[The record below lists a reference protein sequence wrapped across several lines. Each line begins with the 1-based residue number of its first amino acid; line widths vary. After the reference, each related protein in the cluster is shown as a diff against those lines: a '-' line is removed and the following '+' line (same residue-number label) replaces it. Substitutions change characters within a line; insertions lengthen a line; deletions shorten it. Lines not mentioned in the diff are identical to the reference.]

1 MITAPGIEAYCTLHS
16 GTPDPLLKE
25 LEDATRAFAPHVAHM
40 QVGALEGALLG
51 LLTKISGATR
61 VLEIGTFTGCSS
73 IHFARAIP
81 PHGRVTTLDRD
92 PRALEIAR
100 TFWKKAGVE
109 SKIESISGDAKLT
122 LKTLQSEHRSGV
134 RPSYDLAFI
143 DADKGAYEE
152 YFEACLG
159 LIRPG
164 GLILV
169 DNLLWEGR
177 VLSPETKQDHA
188 IAQFNENRLT
198 DLRVERVLLPIRD
211 GVGIYR
217 VPPTPS
223 TQDFPRIS

>member
-1 MITAPGIEAYCTLHS
+1 
-16 GTPDPLLKE
+16 
-25 LEDATRAFAPHVAHM
+25 M
-40 QVGALEGALLG
+40 QVGPLEGALLS
-51 LLTKISGATR
+51 LLTKVSGATR

-73 IHFARAIP
+73 IHFVRALP
-81 PHGRVTTLDRD
+81 FRGLVTTLDRD

-109 SKIESISGDAKLT
+109 SRIESIPGDAKFT
-122 LKTLQSEHRSGV
+122 LKNLRAELASGV
-134 RPSYDLAFI
+134 RESYDLAFI
-143 DADKGAYEE
+143 DADKGGYEE

-159 LIRPG
+159 LVRPG

-188 IAQFNENRLT
+188 IVRFNENRRA

-211 GVGIYR
+211 GIGIYR
-217 VPPTPS
+217 LIPIHSHPDSP
-223 TQDFPRIS
+223 